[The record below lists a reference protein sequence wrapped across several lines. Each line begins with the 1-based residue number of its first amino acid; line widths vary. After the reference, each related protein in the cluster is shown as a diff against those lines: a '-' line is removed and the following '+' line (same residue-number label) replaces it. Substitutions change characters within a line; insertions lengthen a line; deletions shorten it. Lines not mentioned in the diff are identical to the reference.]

1 MPGDD
6 QPLPVSAEDVAAAAA
21 AIAGAVVTTEF
32 APSLTLSKITG
43 AELRLKFENQQ
54 FTASFKERGALNKLL
69 NLSEE
74 ERRVGVIAMS
84 AGNHAQGVAYHAER
98 LGIAATIVMPSATP
112 FIKVQHTKD
121 FGAEVVLYGDSLEEA
136 NRHAHG
142 PAAERGLTFIHPYDD
157 PHVIAGQGTVAV
169 EMLAD
174 WPEMEVLVVPVG
186 GGGLIGGMAV
196 AAKTQNPDIQV
207 IGVEAA
213 SYPAMY
219 NHLKGTEL
227 PSGGPTIAEGIAVAR
242 VGQQT
247 EALVR
252 ALVDDILL
260 VDEEQIE
267 QALCLFLMVEK
278 TLVEGAGAAGLAALL
293 AEPERFAGRK
303 VGLVLSGGNID
314 QRLLSTVLLRD
325 LFRQGRMARLR
336 VPLGDFPGE
345 LARVTSIIGAHGG
358 NIVDVVH
365 RRTLFHVPAKVATAE
380 FAIETRDPQQMETIR
395 EKLVEAGLKAELVP
409 DDE

>member
-21 AIAGAVVTTEF
+21 AIAGAVVATEF

-121 FGAEVVLYGDSLEEA
+121 FGAEVVLHGDSLEEA
-136 NRHAHG
+136 NRHAHEL
-142 PAAERGLTFIHPYDD
+142 AAERGLAFIHPYDD
-157 PHVIAGQGTVAV
+157 PWVIAGQGTVAA

-196 AAKTQNPDIQV
+196 AAKARNPDIQV

-247 EALVR
+247 R

-293 AEPERFAGRK
+293 AEPERFAGRR
-303 VGLVLSGGNID
+303 VGIVLSGGNID